1 MEHLPIKIYL
11 DVCYQNCMLFVLCAL
26 CSDADE
32 PVADGKLAVLCSSQC
47 IRIYD
52 PERIVRTC
60 TIDSVYFRYY

>member
-1 MEHLPIKIYL
+1 
-11 DVCYQNCMLFVLCAL
+11 MLFVLCAL

-60 TIDSVYFRYY
+60 TIDSVYFRYYNCVKYFFEARYCIDYI